1 MFLEEKRL
9 KNWKKNKRKNVLK
22 GVVSLLKAISSIAEI
37 TKDLVQDLQIEHGVV
52 AGQVVCV
59 LNILPVKQL
68 LVQNDLRCFWG
79 VKRCPNDKKK

>member
-1 MFLEEKRL
+1 M
-9 KNWKKNKRKNVLK
+9 KKKQNVLK

-52 AGQVVCV
+52 AYLFFKVAGQVVCV

-79 VKRCPNDKKK
+79 VKRCL